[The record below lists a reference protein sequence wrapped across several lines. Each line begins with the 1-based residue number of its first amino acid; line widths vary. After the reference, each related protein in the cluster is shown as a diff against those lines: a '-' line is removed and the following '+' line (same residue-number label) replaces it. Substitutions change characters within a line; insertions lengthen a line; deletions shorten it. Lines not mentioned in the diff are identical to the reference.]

1 MNKDLKALHQSKSTE
16 VFHIEAALNNLKLVC
31 SLQAKN
37 DDDTMAEH
45 TSGLI
50 QDLTYY
56 VEELKAEITSYE
68 SEFKRLQ
75 QQDNDQVAMSM
86 GYL

>member
-16 VFHIEAALNNLKLVC
+16 AFHIEAALNNLKLVC

-37 DDDTMAEH
+37 DDETMAEH
-45 TSGLI
+45 TSGII

-68 SEFKRLQ
+68 SEFKRLR
-75 QQDNDQVAMSM
+75 QQDKAIHKF
-86 GYL
+86 